1 MQQNIFRQIKNL
13 DNFSFFTFIKFNVFQ
28 VLKNR
33 YDGQL
38 GKFIIKF
45 DKNTL
50 CFKTKDIYP
59 DEMEK
64 NEETINID
72 SKLYETT
79 KKKISAEA

>member
-1 MQQNIFRQIKNL
+1 
-13 DNFSFFTFIKFNVFQ
+13 
-28 VLKNR
+28 
-33 YDGQL
+33 
-38 GKFIIKF
+38 
-45 DKNTL
+45 L